1 MGRRSSRSSVYNK
14 RANEQVQSAQTSSG
28 GGGFIPQAH
37 AQSAQNPTQG
47 RQPQA
52 NTYSNQQQ
60 DPWARA
66 SQFAQNVGR
75 GATDTAKSY
84 TTDFYDMAEATVTG
98 RDRKEKSYED
108 ETLAG
113 VFGRGLFEGNLE
125 GSWDEAGRRIKE
137 EPGRVVGEVAA
148 EAAILGA
155 TMGFGAAVKG
165 ARIGATGI
173 KSIRGA
179 TKADG
184 AVGWTRKTGLI
195 RKGTEEKYI
204 GNKRT
209 TIRTVNRKGVEK
221 FRTKRTNVLDRL
233 ERFGATHGERFG
245 NKIGR
250 PTKLGNPMIVGASGK
265 ALGAV
270 DDLPKN
276 INIDDIPGASITKGI
291 ATRNNP
297 ATAITLPSK
306 FTSQTVKLEKSFI
319 NYDQG
324 VDPRFMKSDA
334 PVEQVINQG
343 QEFSFGGRFP
353 GVAPEMSSIRRV
365 ASFTEKD
372 GSVTT
377 ARTLQEFEALKNRL
391 NKSDIEKITYDYPK
405 GRIDTSSKESLVE
418 GTANQ
423 INNNDVFLQSGS
435 GPLDTSPNIVFQ
447 KVDEAILKAS
457 GEGKNTVETSNIRNQ
472 YLNFYKQEAGRNTE
486 LSSPVLNIKQG
497 VKVSDKDEIV
507 SDTAEGVF
515 FKNKPDQVEDMGRLG
530 SLEGDTGISSVGQ
543 ITSKTG
549 RFQNV
554 GFRATASKTEGGEQE
569 VIRNAYNP
577 NAGSNLPYNLNIK
590 PTQSFYS
597 FSGTADDVK
606 PILRNIPGSSG
617 NAPIDVEKRFVKNF
631 LETNTPGQDFRRLN
645 IGATGSPKRTEFVNV
660 LTNQLIK
667 KNKANPNNQQTTKV
681 YKQVAET
688 MAEKSYNI
696 PIDDWLKQT
705 NTLKKDAINIKLR
718 NEPDVQY
725 NAMALIDGFGVT
737 DVWRVRN
744 KLTSV
749 KKEYVKKSMKG
760 KGETRL
766 DTGDPLGGT
775 NIPFDTYSASARV
788 SASKVGLS
796 NIEKS
801 GIDNTMKGVGFELD
815 SIMRSFGMKTP
826 TKTKKRDLDIP
837 VRQPGNTN
845 QNNPWFMGKN
855 TPTPAER
862 KAMLKANIKARKE
875 ALAKAPKAKRRRRS
889 KRNAPASK
897 SITELSFGD
906 NWKIN
911 DPSDILRSFEY

>member
-1 MGRRSSRSSVYNK
+1 MGRRSSRGSVYNK

-52 NTYSNQQQ
+52 NAHSNQQQ

-66 SQFAQNVGR
+66 SQFAYNVGR
-75 GATDTAKSY
+75 GAADTGRSY

-148 EAAILGA
+148 EAAILA
-155 TMGFGAAVKG
+155 ASMGFGAVAKG
-165 ARIGATGI
+165 ARIGYFATSKLPKI
-173 KSIRGA
+173 AKNYKSVRGA

-184 AVGWTRKTGLI
+184 TVGYTRKTGWI

-209 TIRTVNRKGVEK
+209 TITTVNRKGVEK

-233 ERFGATHGERFG
+233 EKFGITHGERFG

-250 PTKLGNPMIVGASGK
+250 PTRLGNPMIIGASGK

-276 INIDDIPGASITKGI
+276 MNIDDIPGASITKGI

-297 ATAITLPSK
+297 ATAITPPSK

-334 PVEQVINQG
+334 PVEQVFNQG

-353 GVAPEMSSIRRV
+353 GVAPEMSNIRRI

-405 GRIDTSSKESLVE
+405 NRISASSKESLVE
-418 GTANQ
+418 GTAKQ
-423 INNNDVFLQSGS
+423 INSNDVFLQSGS
-435 GPLDTSPNIVFQ
+435 GTIDTSPSIVFQ
-447 KVDEAILKAS
+447 KVDDAILKAS
-457 GEGKNTVETSNIRNQ
+457 GEGKNTVETVNIRNQ

-515 FKNKPDQVEDMGRLG
+515 FNTKKDPLEDMHRLG
-530 SLEGDTGISSVGQ
+530 SLEGDEAISSVGQ

-549 RFQNV
+549 RFQNI

-569 VIRNAYNP
+569 AILNAFSP

-590 PTQSFYS
+590 PTQVFYS
-597 FSGTADDVK
+597 FSGTADGVK
-606 PILRNIPGSSG
+606 PILRNMPGSSG
-617 NAPIDVEKRFVKNF
+617 SAPIDVEKRFAKKF

-645 IGATGSPKRTEFVNV
+645 IGTTGSNIRSDFVDV
-660 LTNQLIK
+660 LTSQLIK
-667 KNKANPNNQQTTKV
+667 KNKADPNNPQTTKV

-718 NEPDVQY
+718 NEPGVQY

-737 DVWRVRN
+737 DVWRVKN
-744 KLTSV
+744 KLTAV
-749 KKEYVKKSMKG
+749 KKEYLKKSMKG

-775 NIPFDTYSASARV
+775 QQQKTPYELLV
-788 SASKVGLS
+788 QSKVKKEVGLTEA
-796 NIEKS
+796 EKMYIKRQADIGYS
-801 GIDNTMKGVGFELD
+801 MGGKKMGIPE
-815 SIMRSFGMKTP
+815 
-826 TKTKKRDLDIP
+826 P

-845 QNNPWFMGKN
+845 QNNPWFMGVSQ
-855 TPTPAER
+855 AER
-862 KAMLKANIKARKE
+862 KAKLKANIKARKE

-906 NWKIN
+906 NWEIN
-911 DPSDILRSFEY
+911 DPSDILRSFKYNY

>member
-1 MGRRSSRSSVYNK
+1 MGRRSSRGSVYNK

-52 NTYSNQQQ
+52 NAHSNQQQ

-66 SQFAQNVGR
+66 SQFAYNVGR
-75 GATDTAKSY
+75 GAADTGRSY

-148 EAAILGA
+148 EAAILA
-155 TMGFGAAVKG
+155 ASMGFGAVAKG
-165 ARIGATGI
+165 ARIGYFATSKLPKI
-173 KSIRGA
+173 AKNYKSVRGA

-184 AVGWTRKTGLI
+184 TVGYTRKTGWI

-209 TIRTVNRKGVEK
+209 TITTVNRKGVEK

-233 ERFGATHGERFG
+233 EKFGITHGERFG

-250 PTKLGNPMIVGASGK
+250 PTRLGNPMIIGASGK

-276 INIDDIPGASITKGI
+276 MNIDDIPGASITKGI

-297 ATAITLPSK
+297 ATAITPPSK

-334 PVEQVINQG
+334 PVEQVFNQG

-353 GVAPEMSSIRRV
+353 GVAPEMSNIRRI

-405 GRIDTSSKESLVE
+405 GRISASSKESLVE
-418 GTANQ
+418 GTAKQ
-423 INNNDVFLQSGS
+423 INSNDVFLQSGS
-435 GPLDTSPNIVFQ
+435 GTIDTSPSIVFQ
-447 KVDEAILKAS
+447 KVDDAILKAS
-457 GEGKNTVETSNIRNQ
+457 GEGKNTVETVNIRNQ

-515 FKNKPDQVEDMGRLG
+515 FNTKKDPLEDMHRLG
-530 SLEGDTGISSVGQ
+530 SLEGDEAISSVGQ

-549 RFQNV
+549 RFQNI

-569 VIRNAYNP
+569 AILNAFSP

-590 PTQSFYS
+590 PTQVFYS
-597 FSGTADDVK
+597 FSGTADGVK
-606 PILRNIPGSSG
+606 PILRNMPGSSG
-617 NAPIDVEKRFVKNF
+617 SAPIDVEKRFAKKF

-645 IGATGSPKRTEFVNV
+645 IGTTGSNIRSDFVDV
-660 LTNQLIK
+660 LTSQLIK
-667 KNKANPNNQQTTKV
+667 KNKADPNNPQTTKV

-718 NEPDVQY
+718 NEPGVQY

-737 DVWRVRN
+737 DVWRVKN
-744 KLTSV
+744 KLTAV
-749 KKEYVKKSMKG
+749 KKEYLKKSMKG

-775 NIPFDTYSASARV
+775 QQQKTPYELLV
-788 SASKVGLS
+788 QSKVKKEVGLTEA
-796 NIEKS
+796 EKMYIKRQTDIGYS
-801 GIDNTMKGVGFELD
+801 MGGKKMGIPE
-815 SIMRSFGMKTP
+815 
-826 TKTKKRDLDIP
+826 P

-845 QNNPWFMGKN
+845 QNNPWFMGVSQ
-855 TPTPAER
+855 AER
-862 KAMLKANIKARKE
+862 KAKLKANIKARKE

-906 NWKIN
+906 NWEIN
-911 DPSDILRSFEY
+911 DPSDILRSFKYNY

>member
-1 MGRRSSRSSVYNK
+1 MGRRSSRGSVYNK

-52 NTYSNQQQ
+52 NAHSNQQQ

-66 SQFAQNVGR
+66 SQFAYNVGR
-75 GATDTAKSY
+75 GAADTGRSY

-148 EAAILGA
+148 EAAILA
-155 TMGFGAAVKG
+155 ASMGFGAVAKG
-165 ARIGATGI
+165 ARIGYFATSKLPKI
-173 KSIRGA
+173 AKNYKSVRGA

-184 AVGWTRKTGLI
+184 TVGYTRKTGWI

-209 TIRTVNRKGVEK
+209 TITTVNRKGVEK

-233 ERFGATHGERFG
+233 EKFGITHGERFG

-250 PTKLGNPMIVGASGK
+250 PTRLGNPMIIGASGK

-276 INIDDIPGASITKGI
+276 MNIDDIPGASITKGI

-297 ATAITLPSK
+297 ATAITPPSK

-334 PVEQVINQG
+334 PVEQVFNQG

-353 GVAPEMSSIRRV
+353 GVAPEMSNIRRI

-405 GRIDTSSKESLVE
+405 GRISASSKESLVE
-418 GTANQ
+418 GTAKQ
-423 INNNDVFLQSGS
+423 INSNDVFLQSGS
-435 GPLDTSPNIVFQ
+435 GTIDTSPSIVFQ
-447 KVDEAILKAS
+447 KVDDAILKAS
-457 GEGKNTVETSNIRNQ
+457 GEGKNTVETVNIRNQ

-515 FKNKPDQVEDMGRLG
+515 FNTKKDPLEDMHRLG
-530 SLEGDTGISSVGQ
+530 SLEGDEAISSVGQ

-549 RFQNV
+549 RFQNI

-569 VIRNAYNP
+569 AILNAFSP

-590 PTQSFYS
+590 PTQVFYS
-597 FSGTADDVK
+597 FSGTADGVK
-606 PILRNIPGSSG
+606 PILRNMPGSSG
-617 NAPIDVEKRFVKNF
+617 SAPIDVEKRFAKKF

-645 IGATGSPKRTEFVNV
+645 IGTTGSNIRSDFVDV
-660 LTNQLIK
+660 LTSQLIK
-667 KNKANPNNQQTTKV
+667 KNKADPNNPQTTKV

-718 NEPDVQY
+718 NEPGVQY

-737 DVWRVRN
+737 DVWRVKN
-744 KLTSV
+744 KLTAV
-749 KKEYVKKSMKG
+749 KKEYLKKSMKG

-775 NIPFDTYSASARV
+775 QQQKTPYELLV
-788 SASKVGLS
+788 QSKVKKEVGLTEA
-796 NIEKS
+796 EKMYIKRQADIGYS
-801 GIDNTMKGVGFELD
+801 MGGKKMGIPE
-815 SIMRSFGMKTP
+815 
-826 TKTKKRDLDIP
+826 P

-845 QNNPWFMGKN
+845 QNNPWFMGVSQ
-855 TPTPAER
+855 AER
-862 KAMLKANIKARKE
+862 KAMLQANTKARKE
-875 ALAKAPKAKRRRRS
+875 VLRNTPKPKPRKRSR
-889 KRNAPASK
+889 KNAPADPIQLPPQFFNVK
-897 SITELSFGD
+897 GSFD
-906 NWKIN
+906 NM
-911 DPSDILRSFEY
+911 DFRY

>member
-1 MGRRSSRSSVYNK
+1 MGRRSSRGSVYNK

-52 NTYSNQQQ
+52 NAHSNQQQ

-66 SQFAQNVGR
+66 SQFAYNVGR
-75 GATDTAKSY
+75 GAADTGRSY

-148 EAAILGA
+148 EAAILA
-155 TMGFGAAVKG
+155 ASMGFGAVAKG
-165 ARIGATGI
+165 ARIGYFATSKLPKI
-173 KSIRGA
+173 AKNYKSVRGA
-179 TKADG
+179 TKADCT
-184 AVGWTRKTGLI
+184 VGYTRKTGWI

-209 TIRTVNRKGVEK
+209 TITTVNRKGVEK

-233 ERFGATHGERFG
+233 EKFGITHGERFG

-250 PTKLGNPMIVGASGK
+250 PTRLGNPMIIGASGK

-276 INIDDIPGASITKGI
+276 MNIDDIPGASITKGI

-297 ATAITLPSK
+297 ATAITPPSK

-334 PVEQVINQG
+334 PVEQVFNQG

-353 GVAPEMSSIRRV
+353 GVAPEMSNIRRI

-405 GRIDTSSKESLVE
+405 GRISASSKESLVE
-418 GTANQ
+418 GTAKQ
-423 INNNDVFLQSGS
+423 INSNDVFLQSGS
-435 GPLDTSPNIVFQ
+435 GTIDTSPSIVFQ
-447 KVDEAILKAS
+447 KVDDAILKAS
-457 GEGKNTVETSNIRNQ
+457 GEGKNTVETVNIRNQ

-515 FKNKPDQVEDMGRLG
+515 FNTKKDPLEDMHRLG
-530 SLEGDTGISSVGQ
+530 SLEGDEAISSVGQ

-549 RFQNV
+549 RFQNI

-569 VIRNAYNP
+569 AILNAFSP

-590 PTQSFYS
+590 PTQVFYS
-597 FSGTADDVK
+597 FSGTADGVK
-606 PILRNIPGSSG
+606 PILRNMPGSSG
-617 NAPIDVEKRFVKNF
+617 SAPIDVEKRFAKKF

-645 IGATGSPKRTEFVNV
+645 IGTTGSNIRSDFVDV
-660 LTNQLIK
+660 LTSQLIK
-667 KNKANPNNQQTTKV
+667 KNKADPNNPQTTKV

-718 NEPDVQY
+718 NEPGVQY

-737 DVWRVRN
+737 DVWRVKN
-744 KLTSV
+744 KLTAV
-749 KKEYVKKSMKG
+749 KKEYLKKSMKG

-775 NIPFDTYSASARV
+775 QQQKTPYELLV
-788 SASKVGLS
+788 QSKVKKEVGLTEA
-796 NIEKS
+796 EKMYIKRQADIGYS
-801 GIDNTMKGVGFELD
+801 MGGKKMGIPE
-815 SIMRSFGMKTP
+815 
-826 TKTKKRDLDIP
+826 P

-845 QNNPWFMGKN
+845 QNNPWFMGVSQ
-855 TPTPAER
+855 AER
-862 KAMLKANIKARKE
+862 KAKLKANIKARKE

-906 NWKIN
+906 NWEIN
-911 DPSDILRSFEY
+911 DPSDILRSFKYNY

>member
-1 MGRRSSRSSVYNK
+1 MGRRSSRGSVYNK

-52 NTYSNQQQ
+52 NAHSNQQQ

-66 SQFAQNVGR
+66 SQFAYNVGR
-75 GATDTAKSY
+75 GAADTGRSY

-148 EAAILGA
+148 EAAILA
-155 TMGFGAAVKG
+155 ASMGFGAVAKG
-165 ARIGATGI
+165 ARIGYFATSKLPKI
-173 KSIRGA
+173 AKNYKSVRGA

-184 AVGWTRKTGLI
+184 TVGYTRKTGWI

-209 TIRTVNRKGVEK
+209 TITTVNRKGVEK

-233 ERFGATHGERFG
+233 EKFGITHGERFG

-250 PTKLGNPMIVGASGK
+250 PTRLGNPMIIGASGK

-276 INIDDIPGASITKGI
+276 MNIDDIPGASITKGI

-297 ATAITLPSK
+297 ATAITPPSK

-334 PVEQVINQG
+334 PVEQVFNQG

-353 GVAPEMSSIRRV
+353 GVAPEMSNIRRI

-405 GRIDTSSKESLVE
+405 GRISASSKESLVE
-418 GTANQ
+418 GTAKQ
-423 INNNDVFLQSGS
+423 INSNDVFLQSGS
-435 GPLDTSPNIVFQ
+435 GTIDTSPSIVFQ
-447 KVDEAILKAS
+447 KVDDAILKAS
-457 GEGKNTVETSNIRNQ
+457 GEGKNTVETVNIRNQ

-515 FKNKPDQVEDMGRLG
+515 FNTKKDPLEDMHRLG
-530 SLEGDTGISSVGQ
+530 SLEGDEAISSVGQ

-549 RFQNV
+549 RFQNI

-569 VIRNAYNP
+569 AILNAFSP

-590 PTQSFYS
+590 PTQVFYS
-597 FSGTADDVK
+597 FSGTADGVK
-606 PILRNIPGSSG
+606 PILRNMPGSSG
-617 NAPIDVEKRFVKNF
+617 SAPIDVEKRFAKKF

-645 IGATGSPKRTEFVNV
+645 IGTTGSNIRSDFVDV
-660 LTNQLIK
+660 LTSQLIK
-667 KNKANPNNQQTTKV
+667 KNKADPNNPQTTKV

-718 NEPDVQY
+718 NEPGVQY

-737 DVWRVRN
+737 DVWRVKN
-744 KLTSV
+744 KLTAV
-749 KKEYVKKSMKG
+749 KKEYLKKSMKG

-775 NIPFDTYSASARV
+775 QQQKTPYELLV
-788 SASKVGLS
+788 QSKVKKEVGLTEA
-796 NIEKS
+796 EKMYIKRQADIGYS
-801 GIDNTMKGVGFELD
+801 MGGKKMGIPE
-815 SIMRSFGMKTP
+815 
-826 TKTKKRDLDIP
+826 P

-845 QNNPWFMGKN
+845 QNNPWFMGVSQ
-855 TPTPAER
+855 AER
-862 KAMLKANIKARKE
+862 KAKLKANIKARKE

-906 NWKIN
+906 NWEIN
-911 DPSDILRSFEY
+911 DPSDILRSFKYNY

>member
-1 MGRRSSRSSVYNK
+1 
-14 RANEQVQSAQTSSG
+14 
-28 GGGFIPQAH
+28 
-37 AQSAQNPTQG
+37 
-47 RQPQA
+47 
-52 NTYSNQQQ
+52 
-60 DPWARA
+60 
-66 SQFAQNVGR
+66 
-75 GATDTAKSY
+75 
-84 TTDFYDMAEATVTG
+84 MAEATVTG
-98 RDRKEKSYED
+98 REQKERSYED

-125 GSWDEAGRRIKE
+125 ESWDEAGRRIKE

-148 EAAILGA
+148 EAAILAA

-233 ERFGATHGERFG
+233 ERFGATHGEKFS

-276 INIDDIPGASITKGI
+276 MNIDNIPGASITKGI

-297 ATAITLPSK
+297 ATAITPPSK

-353 GVAPEMSSIRRV
+353 GVAPEMSNIRRI

-405 GRIDTSSKESLVE
+405 NRISASSKESLVE
-418 GTANQ
+418 GTAKQ
-423 INNNDVFLQSGS
+423 IDSNDVFLQSGP
-435 GPLDTSPNIVFQ
+435 GTIDTSPSIVFQ
-447 KVDEAILKAS
+447 KVDDAILKAS
-457 GEGKNTVETSNIRNQ
+457 GEGKNTVETVNIRNQ

-515 FKNKPDQVEDMGRLG
+515 FNTKKDPLEDMHRLG
-530 SLEGDTGISSVGQ
+530 SLEGDEAISVGQ

-549 RFQNV
+549 RFQNI

-569 VIRNAYNP
+569 AILNAFSP

-590 PTQSFYS
+590 PTQVFYS
-597 FSGTADDVK
+597 FSGTADGVK
-606 PILRNIPGSSG
+606 PILRNMPGSSG
-617 NAPIDVEKRFVKNF
+617 SAPIDVEKRFAKKF

-645 IGATGSPKRTEFVNV
+645 IGTTGSNIRSDFVDV
-660 LTNQLIK
+660 LTSQLIK
-667 KNKANPNNQQTTKV
+667 KNKADPNNPQTTKV

-718 NEPDVQY
+718 NEPGVQY

-737 DVWRVRN
+737 DVWRVKN
-744 KLTSV
+744 KLTAV

-766 DTGDPLGGT
+766 DTGDPFGGT
-775 NIPFDTYSASARV
+775 QQQKTPYELFIQ
-788 SASKVGLS
+788 SKVKKEVGLTEA
-796 NIEKS
+796 EKMYIKRQADIGYS
-801 GIDNTMKGVGFELD
+801 MGGKKMGIPE
-815 SIMRSFGMKTP
+815 
-826 TKTKKRDLDIP
+826 P

-845 QNNPWFMGKN
+845 QNNPWFMGVSQ
-855 TPTPAER
+855 AER
-862 KAMLKANIKARKE
+862 KAKLKANIKARKE
-875 ALAKAPKAKRRRRS
+875 AFAKAPKAKRRRRS
-889 KRNAPASK
+889 KRNAPPDPIQFPPQFFNIK
-897 SITELSFGD
+897 GSFD
-906 NWKIN
+906 NM
-911 DPSDILRSFEY
+911 DFSY